1 MDYENKKSVTLQI
14 GVENEEPLFV
24 CKGKKNVPQD
34 GTQETAIITLSL
46 IDVNDPPYFKKK
58 VEDLRLNEEERPGN
72 VLFKP
77 EVNDTDS
84 DPGMIRLVSTFC
96 MAVELLDTSWL

>member
-24 CKGKKNVPQD
+24 CKAKTVPRN
-34 GTQETAIITLSL
+34 GTQESATITLSL
-46 IDVNDPPYFKKK
+46 LDVNDPPYFKNTI
-58 VEDLRLNEEERPGN
+58 ENLRMNEEENPGK

-84 DPGMIRLVSTFC
+84 DPAMIRLVSTFC
-96 MAVELLDTSWL
+96 MAVELFDTL